1 MPVGMGI
8 STRRK
13 IWIRKIDDDVGCVM
27 ARLGEEVLEM
37 ERVSSSARARSRLTL
52 GATTYGSSA
61 NASSNCWACGPGG
74 PGSHEGVL
82 LLCADVRPESTILW
96 ATRTLPVYLLPRPN
110 SRNVVSVMAVMV
122 AALIRLVKT
131 I

>member
-27 ARLGEEVLEM
+27 ARLGEEV
-37 ERVSSSARARSRLTL
+37 
-52 GATTYGSSA
+52 GSSA